1 MCGKMG
7 AQPLTAATRV
17 LCNGCSTKRPMCP
30 TTGSWSGF
38 FCLTS
43 LPGGYWR
50 GAGLGLAGGTAGVR
64 VWSAGAGMLM
74 VLSGAW
80 AC

>member
-1 MCGKMG
+1 MRQKESTTFDGSN
-7 AQPLTAATRV
+7 
-17 LCNGCSTKRPMCP
+17 LCAMQQVYNQRPMCP

>member
-1 MCGKMG
+1 MRQNGSTTFDGRNPCAM
-7 AQPLTAATRV
+7 QRV
-17 LCNGCSTKRPMCP
+17 FNQKAYVPDH
-30 TTGSWSGF
+30 GF
-38 FCLTS
+38 VVGLFCLTCG
-43 LPGGYWR
+43 PGGYWR
-50 GAGLGLAGGTAGVR
+50 GAGLGLAGGMAGVR